1 MKKKYLSALLFGAL
15 ITASTGT
22 FTSCKDYDDDINN
35 LQEQVDKLAGLP
47 TTEAMNKAI
56 DAAQDAIQTEINGL
70 KARLDAIEG
79 SDQSEDISSLQN
91 RIKALEDKLADYENL
106 KQRISNLEAIDHD
119 QYLTAEDVRDFV
131 GQAEINEAVDALYKN
146 DNGTYSGK
154 IVDYIKTVLAAETV
168 SKTDFED
175 LETAWT
181 TFVEGSDNG
190 TTLKSVVSRLEALE
204 LYADAIDDAVEKG
217 EEYDSFADILAQ
229 IEQNKKDIAALAI
242 PTSEGI
248 VDLIK
253 SELDKQDGIFKG
265 IQDKLKDLGIDVE
278 SLKNMIQSIVFVPV
292 YGTNEINI
300 STLNAKVSDGE
311 NESWTPLE
319 STNTRK
325 LTFRVSPSTAAE
337 KIAENYNIGLYSQ
350 KVETRSSDAI
360 EVVNSKSLGNG
371 LVEVE
376 IAANVQVDKYAVCLH
391 VTPKTEVEDNADKN
405 TDITSDYFIVN
416 TGSLY
421 LQNIS
426 LTAPEGSDKLNVVDG
441 KVTAIDF
448 NKSEISLS
456 VSEDKNGGSLETKTL
471 SELGLTEDMLNIE
484 YSIKAENQIF
494 SMTEGVLSIKDGQ
507 VLAANAG
514 QSIVVASTINF
525 KEAVENQVSYE
536 NQNLSTAYIYWTANI
551 DCGEYSIP
559 FNQRDDTR
567 TPLAEGLVDDIKA
580 NLNITENLD
589 NTNAEYYH
597 GNLDVRFTTLLPQ
610 IFVKAG
616 TTTAPNDG
624 TITGEIT
631 TAVGG
636 YNKVNLTANVEITMD
651 IDAAIRET
659 SQWRDNNIFIP
670 FENSELKYKD
680 LAQIFSNYLDID
692 AQVAE
697 MGGTLKFVSIVPET
711 ADGGLV
717 SISGS
722 TLTIDPSKYKGETI
736 GVKLQAVFGSNA
748 IDIEAS
754 EANIKIFETN
764 NLSGELNTNAKVEI
778 TFEKPEGG
786 ASTAQDAYSSSW
798 TWKIGESIDA
808 KNNLRQYGLSTE
820 VVLEGEAAEWL
831 TVTDN
836 NSFAAK
842 INVKPEKWNM
852 TTLLEDKTFNVT
864 IKFNTP
870 WENISESES
879 AWTEKTATITV
890 TIKKWNENSNI

>member
-56 DAAQDAIQTEINGL
+56 DAAKDAIQTEINGL

-106 KQRISNLEAIDHD
+106 KQRISSLEAIDHD

-325 LTFRVSPSTAAE
+325 LTFRVSPSTATE

-391 VTPKTEVEDNADKN
+391 VTPKTEIEDNADKN

-456 VSEDKNGGSLETKTL
+456 VSEDKGGISPETKTL

-484 YSIKAENQIF
+484 YSIDAENQYF

-507 VLAANAG
+507 VAAANAG
-514 QSIVVASTINF
+514 QKITVASTINF

-536 NQNLSTAYIYWTANI
+536 NGNLSEACIYWTANI

-559 FNQRDDTR
+559 FNQNADTR

-589 NTNAEYYH
+589 NTNAEYNH
-597 GNLDVRFTTLLPQ
+597 GMLDVRFTTLLPQ
-610 IFVKAG
+610 IFVEAG

-624 TITGEIT
+624 TIKGEIT
-631 TAVGG
+631 TTAG

-670 FENSELKYKD
+670 FENNELKYKD
-680 LAQIFSNYLDID
+680 LAQIFSNYSDIK
-692 AQVAE
+692 AQVDD
-697 MGGTLKFVSIVPET
+697 MGGTLKFVSVVPET
-711 ADGGLV
+711 ADESLV

-736 GVKLQAVFGSNA
+736 GVKLQAEFGSNA
-748 IDIEAS
+748 IDIKAS

-764 NLSGELNTNAKVEI
+764 NLSGELNTDAKVGL

-786 ASTAQDAYSSSW
+786 ASTAKDAYSDSWAWKVGENDVKSSL
-798 TWKIGESIDA
+798 S
-808 KNNLRQYGLSTE
+808 QYGLSTK
-820 VVLEGEAAEWL
+820 VVLEGEAKEWL
-831 TVTDN
+831 TVTYN
-836 NSFAAK
+836 GSFDAQ
-842 INVKPEKWNM
+842 INVKSEKWNM

>member
-56 DAAQDAIQTEINGL
+56 DAAKDAIQTEINGL

-106 KQRISNLEAIDHD
+106 KQRISSLEAIDHD

-421 LQNIS
+421 LQDIS
-426 LTAPEGSDKLNVVDG
+426 LTAPDGSDKLNVVDG

-456 VSEDKNGGSLETKTL
+456 VSEDKGGISPETKTL

-484 YSIKAENQIF
+484 YSIDAENQYF

-507 VLAANAG
+507 VAAANAG
-514 QSIVVASTINF
+514 QKITVASTINF

-536 NQNLSTAYIYWTANI
+536 NGNLSEACIYWTANI

-559 FNQRDDTR
+559 FNQKADTR

-589 NTNAEYYH
+589 NTNAEYNH
-597 GNLDVRFTTLLPQ
+597 GMLDVRFTTLLPQ
-610 IFVKAG
+610 IFVEAG

-624 TITGEIT
+624 TIKGEIT
-631 TAVGG
+631 TTAG

-651 IDAAIRET
+651 IDAAKRET
-659 SQWRDNNIFIP
+659 TQWRDNNIFIP
-670 FENSELKYKD
+670 FESNQLKYTD
-680 LAQIFSNYLDID
+680 LTQIFSNYLDIEE
-692 AQVAE
+692 QVTE
-697 MGGTLKFVSIVPET
+697 MGGMLKFVSIVPET
-711 ADGGLV
+711 ADGSLV

-736 GVKLQAVFGSNA
+736 GVKLQAEFGSNA
-748 IDIEAS
+748 IYIEAS

-764 NLSGELNTNAKVEI
+764 NLSGELNTDAEVGL

-786 ASTAQDAYSSSW
+786 ESTAKDAYSDSWAWKVGENDVKSSL
-798 TWKIGESIDA
+798 S
-808 KNNLRQYGLSTE
+808 QYGLSTK
-820 VVLEGEAAEWL
+820 VVLEGEAKEWL
-831 TVTDN
+831 TVTN
-836 NSFAAK
+836 NGSFDAQ
-842 INVKPEKWNM
+842 INVKSEKWNM